1 MIPKAI
7 NLSDKLAGITKPW
20 SPKIIADM
28 DGFQFKLARLDGEFV
43 WHSHADTDEAFLVVE
58 GQVRIEFRNGSLD
71 LAQGELVVVPK
82 GIEHRPTAETGC
94 SVLLFEREGI
104 VNTGD
109 AGTSE
114 LTADPDARI

>member
-7 NLSDKLAGITKPW
+7 NLSENLANITKPW

-28 DGFQFKLARLDGEFV
+28 DGFQFKLARLAGEFV

-58 GQVRIEFRNGSLD
+58 GHLRIEFRDGVLD
-71 LAQGELVVVPK
+71 LKQGELAVVPK
-82 GIEHRPTAETGC
+82 GIEHRPVAETEC
-94 SVLLFEREGI
+94 CVLLFEREGT

-109 AGTSE
+109 ANQSE
-114 LTADPDARI
+114 LTANPNVRA